1 MLKSLEIRNFRSLES
16 FQVAKLGRV
25 NLIVGKNNSGKSS
38 VLEALRIYAGNAQ
51 RGLLEEVAAG
61 HDEKFRVR
69 ESEQSDLEQQFPFE
83 DFFTGRQFPQGEDA
97 GISIGEIGVNPNL
110 FGEIGINADSLR
122 IEHGFLHETEEV
134 VTNDTG
140 GTLET
145 STRIRRQRIPR
156 VSAGNIETGTI
167 RPALFVGKGDRWTN
181 ILLDSTSPR
190 YRSAPIDVSGTL
202 PCSVIPTQFIS
213 VDELADEWD
222 KIVFTEYQKVVRQAL
237 QIISQDFDDL
247 TFVRNDESSPAL
259 RREFRRSGKV
269 KMSATSRPVPL
280 NSLGDGILRVLQL
293 VLKVFP
299 AKDGFLLIDEFEN
312 GLHFSV
318 QEKVWALLF
327 ELAQK
332 LNIQIFATT
341 HSWDCIES
349 FAKTAIARQDIDGVL
364 FRVGKSVR
372 DSDRGRVIA
381 TVFDEQALYNITQ
394 ADVEVR

>member
-1 MLKSLEIRNFRSLES
+1 MGLRTMLKSLEIKNFRSLERL
-16 FQVAKLGRV
+16 QVAKLGRV

-51 RGLLEEVAAG
+51 RGLLEEIAAG
-61 HDEKFRVR
+61 HDEKFRIR
-69 ESEQSDLEQQFPFE
+69 ESELSDSEQQFPFE
-83 DFFTGRQFPQGEDA
+83 DFFSGRRFPQSEGP
-97 GISIGEIGVNPNL
+97 GISIGEIDG
-110 FGEIGINADSLR
+110 NADLLR
-122 IEHGFLHETEEV
+122 IEYGFLHETEESEA
-134 VTNDTG
+134 DLL

-156 VSAGNIETGTI
+156 VLAEKIETGII
-167 RPALFVGKGDRWTN
+167 RQALFVGKGDRWTN
-181 ILLDSTSPR
+181 ILLDSATSR
-190 YRSAPIDVSGTL
+190 FRSAPIDSSGTL

-222 KIVFTEYQKVVRQAL
+222 KIVFTDYQEVVRQAL
-237 QIISQDFDDL
+237 QIISQDFEDL
-247 TFVRNDESSPAL
+247 TFVRNDDGSPAL

-269 KMSATSRPVPL
+269 KMSTTSRPIPL

-327 ELAQK
+327 ELSEK

-364 FRVGKSVR
+364 FRVGMSVR
-372 DSDRGRVIA
+372 DSDRGQVIA
-381 TVFDEQALYNITQ
+381 TVFDEKALYNITQ
-394 ADVEVR
+394 TDVEVR

>member
-1 MLKSLEIRNFRSLES
+1 MLKSLAIKNFRSLED
-16 FQVAKLGRV
+16 FQVAKLGRI

-51 RGLLEEVAAG
+51 RGLLEEIAVG
-61 HDEKFRVR
+61 HDEKVR
-69 ESEQSDLEQQFPFE
+69 GRETEQSDPEQQLPFE
-83 DFFTGRQFPQGEDA
+83 DFFAGRQFPQGEEA
-97 GISIGEIGVNPNL
+97 GIIIGEIGVNTNL
-110 FGEIGINADSLR
+110 FGEIGGNADSLR
-122 IEHGFLHETEEV
+122 IEHGFLHETEEII
-134 VTNDTG
+134 TNEVAG
-140 GTLET
+140 SIET
-145 STRIRRQRIPR
+145 STRTRRQRISR
-156 VSAGNIETGTI
+156 ASAEKVETGI
-167 RPALFVGKGDRWTN
+167 ARQALFVGKGDRLTP
-181 ILLDSTSPR
+181 IMLDSSASR
-190 YRSAPIDVSGTL
+190 YRAAPIDASGTMA
-202 PCSVIPTQFIS
+202 CSVIPTQFIS
-213 VDELADEWD
+213 IDELADEWD
-222 KIVFTEYQKVVRQAL
+222 KIVFTEHEKVVRHAL
-237 QIISQDFDDL
+237 QIISPNFENL
-247 TFVRNDESSPAL
+247 TFVRNDEGNPAL
-259 RREFRRSGKV
+259 RRELRRFAKV
-269 KMSATSRPVPL
+269 KMSDTPRPVPL

-349 FAKTAIARQDIDGVL
+349 FAKAAIARQDIEGVL

-394 ADVEVR
+394 TDVEVR

>member
-1 MLKSLEIRNFRSLES
+1 MLNSLAIKNFRSLQN

-25 NLIVGKNNSGKSS
+25 NLIVGKNSSGKSS

-51 RGLLEEVAAG
+51 RGLLEGIAAG
-61 HDEKFRVR
+61 HDEKFRTL
-69 ESEQSDLEQQFPFE
+69 ESEQSDSDQAFPFE
-83 DFFTGRQFPQGEDA
+83 DFFTGRQFPQSEET
-97 GISIGEIGVNPNL
+97 GISIGEIG
-110 FGEIGINADSLR
+110 ESADWLR
-122 IEHGFLHETEEV
+122 IQHGFLHETTEDV
-134 VTNDTG
+134 LMNDLA
-140 GTLET
+140 GTVET
-145 STRIRRQRIPR
+145 STRIRRQKISR
-156 VSAGNIETGTI
+156 VSAENIENGTI

-181 ILLDSTSPR
+181 ILLDASSR
-190 YRSAPIDVSGTL
+190 YRPSPIDASGTL

-222 KIVFTEYQKVVRQAL
+222 KIVFTEYQEVVKHAL
-237 QIISQDFDDL
+237 QIISRDFEDM
-247 TFVRNDESSPAL
+247 TFVRNEDDRPSS
-259 RREFRRSGKV
+259 RREFRRSAKV
-269 KMSATSRPVPL
+269 KMSNTPRPIPL
-280 NSLGDGILRVLQL
+280 NSLGDGMLRVLQL
-293 VLKVFP
+293 VLKVFT

-349 FAKTAIARQDIDGVL
+349 FAKTAIARKDIEGVL
-364 FRVGKSVR
+364 FRVGRSVR
-372 DSDRGRVIA
+372 DTDKGQVIA

-394 ADVEVR
+394 TDVEVR